1 VKRIAAVAA
10 LIVAMLAVPAAAA
23 MASTSTSASGHAGQ
37 YQFCQPNPFPNPF
50 QYQRHH
56 HFRNHRNH
64 GNRRHHRHFNNFPFN
79 NCNFP
84 PPQNPGV
91 CNGASFTFS
100 WVSGADGIYEISGPA
115 LYTGEQFSYNG
126 GLYTIVLAN
135 TLAGSMT
142 LNAVNYGPT
151 IFSATGYLC

>member
-23 MASTSTSASGHAGQ
+23 MASTSTSGSGHAGQ
-37 YQFCQPNPFPNPF
+37 SQFFCQPNPFQHRQHN
-50 QYQRHH
+50 RHQ
-56 HFRNHRNH
+56 
-64 GNRRHHRHFNNFPFN
+64 RRHHGNHGHHRYQQIPFN

-84 PPQNPGV
+84 PPQPPGF

>member
-1 VKRIAAVAA
+1 MKRIAAVAA

-23 MASTSTSASGHAGQ
+23 MASTSTSGSSPAGHS
-37 YQFCQPNPFPNPF
+37 QFFCPPNPF
-50 QYQRHH
+50 QHQRHH
-56 HFRNHRNH
+56 QRH
-64 GNRRHHRHFNNFPFN
+64 NRRHHGHHGRHHFFAFN

-84 PPQNPGV
+84 PPPPSGF

-100 WVSGADGIYEISGPA
+100 WQHGASGLYEISGPP

-135 TLAGSMT
+135 TIAGSME
-142 LNAVNYGPT
+142 LNAVNFGPT
-151 IFSATGYLC
+151 IFQGTANLC

>member
-10 LIVAMLAVPAAAA
+10 LIVALLAVPAAA
-23 MASTSTSASGHAGQ
+23 MASTSTSGSGHAGQ
-37 YQFCQPNPFPNPF
+37 SQFYCPPNPF
-50 QYQRHH
+50 QYRHH
-56 HFRNHRNH
+56 NRH
-64 GNRRHHRHFNNFPFN
+64 NRRHHRHHRHHQFAFN

-84 PPQNPGV
+84 PPAPSGI

-100 WVSGADGIYEISGPA
+100 WVSGASGLYEISGPA

-126 GLYTIVLAN
+126 SIYTIVLAN
-135 TLAGSMT
+135 TAAGSME

-151 IFSATGYLC
+151 IFSGVAYLC

>member
-23 MASTSTSASGHAGQ
+23 MASTSTPGSGYAGQ
-37 YQFCQPNPFPNPF
+37 SQFYCQPNPF
-50 QYQRHH
+50 QYGHHNRHHNRHHRRHHGYNRYNRHH
-56 HFRNHRNH
+56 HFAF
-64 GNRRHHRHFNNFPFN
+64 G

-84 PPQNPGV
+84 PPAPSGV

-100 WVSGADGIYEISGPA
+100 WASGASGLYEISGPA
-115 LYTGEQFSYNG
+115 LYTGEQFSYDG

-135 TLAGSMT
+135 TTAGSMEV
-142 LNAVNYGPT
+142 NAVNFGPT
-151 IFSATGYLC
+151 IFSGTGYLC

>member
-23 MASTSTSASGHAGQ
+23 MASTSTSGSGHAGHSQ
-37 YQFCQPNPFPNPF
+37 FFCQPNPFQHRYHHN
-50 QYQRHH
+50 RHN
-56 HFRNHRNH
+56 RRNH
-64 GNRRHHRHFNNFPFN
+64 GHHGHHRHHRGHGFAFN

-84 PPQNPGV
+84 PPPPQGF
-91 CNGASFTFS
+91 CHGASFTFS

-151 IFSATGYLC
+151 IFSATANLC

>member
-10 LIVAMLAVPAAAA
+10 LIVAMLGVPAVAA
-23 MASTSTSASGHAGQ
+23 MASTSTSGSGHAGQ
-37 YQFCQPNPFPNPF
+37 SQFFCQPNPF
-50 QYQRHH
+50 QHRHH
-56 HFRNHRNH
+56 NRHH
-64 GNRRHHRHFNNFPFN
+64 NRRHHRRHHGHRRHHQFPFN

-84 PPQNPGV
+84 QPPPASGS
-91 CNGASFTFS
+91 CHGASFTFS

-115 LYTGEQFSYNG
+115 LVTGEQFSFDG
-126 GLYTIVLAN
+126 GIYTIVLAN

-142 LNAVNYGPT
+142 LNAVNFGPT

>member
-1 VKRIAAVAA
+1 MKRIAAVAA
-10 LIVAMLAVPAAAA
+10 LIVAMLALPAAAA
-23 MASTSTSASGHAGQ
+23 MASTSTSGSGSGHAGQ
-37 YQFCQPNPFPNPF
+37 SLYCQPNPF
-50 QYQRHH
+50 QHRHH
-56 HFRNHRNH
+56 N
-64 GNRRHHRHFNNFPFN
+64 RHHNRHHGRHHGHHGHHGHHQFN
-79 NCNFP
+79 NCNSPYPLP
-84 PPQNPGV
+84 PSGF

-135 TLAGSMT
+135 TLAGSMS

-151 IFSATGYLC
+151 IFSAVGYLC